1 MLIESVPVDVMG
13 TRAGHRF
20 FGHVVDRHDVVVFS
34 GFSFDSADAEA
45 WAMYKAFS
53 TAFQQIRG
61 SMITFTT
68 ISESRVTVDIGVRS
82 HRSRASLKVH

>member
-53 TAFQQIRG
+53 TAF
-61 SMITFTT
+61 
-68 ISESRVTVDIGVRS
+68 
-82 HRSRASLKVH
+82 